1 MSLATV
7 KNVPQVEPADAR
19 WAELERWTLEACVLR
34 AEGREAEAV
43 RVLQERM
50 PSLIRDWSTHCRLPK
65 PSIQERLRRMFAD
78 KQDFVARGLAQRRLI
93 TSELIARGRD
103 IEASIPRPANASSA
117 QGSGASVRSTAPVG
131 LRQRVPLGDVVG
143 MLDGLA
149 EAERE
154 ARREAIWPLRS
165 PATFAAAQ
173 L

>member
-1 MSLATV
+1 MSLLTAKTAAYA
-7 KNVPQVEPADAR
+7 EPTDVR
-19 WAELERWTLEACVLR
+19 WSELERWTLEACVLR

-50 PSLIRDWSTHCRLPK
+50 PGLIREWSVHCRLSK
-65 PSIQERLRRMFAD
+65 PVIQERLRRMFAD

-103 IEASIPRPANASSA
+103 VAAGTNTDATVSVANRPVATRPP
-117 QGSGASVRSTAPVG
+117 GPVG
-131 LRQRVPLGDVVG
+131 LRQRVPLSDVVG